1 MRGSPRPV
9 RGNRASSDTVIS
21 AKALPTARSP
31 ARGLSKAPAWYR
43 DIPRGGRQP
52 SAANTV
58 SLTYC
63 AEGVTQRSASVRNLD
78 TANQNVTLLVPPQG
92 GIPGNF
98 AGESPMPSCGGRE
111 PSAPGSSP
119 GYAYF
124 VICLEQLPLTSTL
137 IDPVR
142 EFRCSPRPGRWPSP
156 LRVGDAAGGQR
167 PGPPDPESPAGAWR
181 QSGPVELTGL
191 QALLRYL
198 RRVSRPGNAC
208 MGLACEGR
216 RTRRGQ
222 PCVALNVSGCPHG
235 GHRSRECLPRAGC
248 STTSRTRAAVTS
260 VASSAMRS
268 EPRPAAAST
277 TCGPARARR

>member
-43 DIPRGGRQP
+43 DIPGGGRQP
-52 SAANTV
+52 SAADTV

-92 GIPGNF
+92 CIPGNF
-98 AGESPMPSCGGRE
+98 AGEVQCRRAAAGE
-111 PSAPGSSP
+111 PSAAGSSP

-167 PGPPDPESPAGAWR
+167 PGPPDPESPAGALAAVR
-181 QSGPVELTGL
+181 AGGADRL

-208 MGLACEGR
+208 VGLACEGR
-216 RTRRGQ
+216 RTR
-222 PCVALNVSGCPHG
+222 
-235 GHRSRECLPRAGC
+235 
-248 STTSRTRAAVTS
+248 
-260 VASSAMRS
+260 
-268 EPRPAAAST
+268 
-277 TCGPARARR
+277 